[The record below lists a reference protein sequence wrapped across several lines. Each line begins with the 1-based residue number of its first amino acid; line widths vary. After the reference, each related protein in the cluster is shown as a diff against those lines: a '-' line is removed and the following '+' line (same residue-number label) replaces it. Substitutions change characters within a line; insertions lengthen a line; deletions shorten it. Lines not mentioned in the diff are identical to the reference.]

1 MFAEVKDGLPVSG
14 DGYDAQII
22 TQIKAA
28 VLDLTSST
36 EIQLD
41 GVVDITREQEE
52 IENPDYDPNDPNNTE
67 PETIMAWVIED
78 NSTID
83 DELVITAISVWCN
96 MRIGN
101 PPNYKELREAYNS
114 LKGQM
119 RLSSRYGG
127 ERRCGS

>member
-1 MFAEVKDGLPVSG
+1 MFAEVKDSLPVSG
-14 DGYDAQII
+14 DGYDGEII
-22 TQIKAA
+22 RQIKAA

-36 EIQLD
+36 EIRLD
-41 GVVDITREQEE
+41 GVVDITREPVFETDETSGDEE
-52 IENPDYDPNDPNNTE
+52 ITGWE
-67 PETIMAWVIED
+67 IVD

-101 PPNYKELREAYNS
+101 PPNYKELLDAYNS

-127 ERRCGS
+127 DRRCGS

>member
-1 MFAEVKDGLPVSG
+1 MFAEVKDSLPVSG
-14 DGYDAQII
+14 DGYDGEII
-22 TQIKAA
+22 RQIKAA

-36 EIQLD
+36 EIRLD
-41 GVVDITREQEE
+41 GVVDITREPVFETDETSGEEE
-52 IENPDYDPNDPNNTE
+52 ITGWE
-67 PETIMAWVIED
+67 IMD

>member
-1 MFAEVKDGLPVSG
+1 MFAEVKDSLPVSG
-14 DGYDAQII
+14 DGYDGEII
-22 TQIKAA
+22 RQIKAA

-36 EIQLD
+36 EIRLD
-41 GVVDITREQEE
+41 GVVDITREPIFETDETSGDEE
-52 IENPDYDPNDPNNTE
+52 ITGWE
-67 PETIMAWVIED
+67 IVD

-127 ERRCGS
+127 ERRCDS

>member
-1 MFAEVKDGLPVSG
+1 MFAEVKDSLPVSG
-14 DGYDAQII
+14 DGYDGEII
-22 TQIKAA
+22 RQIKAA

-41 GVVDITREQEE
+41 GVVDITREPVFETDETSGEEE
-52 IENPDYDPNDPNNTE
+52 ITGWE
-67 PETIMAWVIED
+67 IVD

-101 PPNYKELREAYNS
+101 PPNYNELREAYNS

>member
-1 MFAEVKDGLPVSG
+1 MFAEVKDSLPVSG
-14 DGYDAQII
+14 DGYDGEII
-22 TQIKAA
+22 RQIKAA

-36 EIQLD
+36 EIRLD
-41 GVVDITREQEE
+41 GVVDITREPVFETDETSGDEE
-52 IENPDYDPNDPNNTE
+52 ITGWE
-67 PETIMAWVIED
+67 IVD

-83 DELVITAISVWCN
+83 DELVITAISVWCS

-101 PPNYKELREAYNS
+101 PPNYKELLDSYNS

-127 ERRCGS
+127 DRRCGS

>member
-1 MFAEVKDGLPVSG
+1 MFAEVKDSLPVSG

-41 GVVDITREQEE
+41 GVVDITREPVFETDETSGEEE
-52 IENPDYDPNDPNNTE
+52 ITGWE
-67 PETIMAWVIED
+67 IVD

-101 PPNYKELREAYNS
+101 PPNYKELLDAYNS

-127 ERRCGS
+127 DRRCGS

>member
-1 MFAEVKDGLPVSG
+1 MFAEVKDSLPVSG
-14 DGYDAQII
+14 DGYDGEII
-22 TQIKAA
+22 RQIKAA

-36 EIQLD
+36 EIRLD
-41 GVVDITREQEE
+41 GVVDITREPVFETDETSGDEE
-52 IENPDYDPNDPNNTE
+52 ITGWE
-67 PETIMAWVIED
+67 IVD

>member
-1 MFAEVKDGLPVSG
+1 MFAEVKDSLPVSG
-14 DGYDAQII
+14 DGYDGEII
-22 TQIKAA
+22 RQIKAA

-36 EIQLD
+36 EIRLD
-41 GVVDITREQEE
+41 GVVDITREPVFETDETSGEEE
-52 IENPDYDPNDPNNTE
+52 ITGWE
-67 PETIMAWVIED
+67 IVD

-127 ERRCGS
+127 ERRCDS

>member
-1 MFAEVKDGLPVSG
+1 MFAEVKDSLPVSG
-14 DGYDAQII
+14 DGYDGEII
-22 TQIKAA
+22 RQIKAA

-36 EIQLD
+36 EIRLD
-41 GVVDITREQEE
+41 GVVDITREPIFETDETSGEEE
-52 IENPDYDPNDPNNTE
+52 ITGWE
-67 PETIMAWVIED
+67 IVD

-101 PPNYKELREAYNS
+101 PPNYNELREAYNS

>member
-1 MFAEVKDGLPVSG
+1 MFAEVKDSLPVSG
-14 DGYDAQII
+14 DGYDGEII
-22 TQIKAA
+22 RHIKAA

-36 EIQLD
+36 EIRLD
-41 GVVDITREQEE
+41 GVVDITREQQE

-78 NSTID
+78 NSTIE
-83 DELVITAISVWCN
+83 DELAITAISVWCN

-101 PPNYKELREAYNS
+101 PPNYRELREAYDS

-119 RLSSRYGG
+119 RLSRRYGG
-127 ERRCGS
+127 GCRCDS

>member
-1 MFAEVKDGLPVSG
+1 MFAEVKDSLPVSG
-14 DGYDAQII
+14 DGYDALII

-36 EIQLD
+36 EIRLD
-41 GVVDITREQEE
+41 GVVDITREPVFETDETSGEEE
-52 IENPDYDPNDPNNTE
+52 ITGWE
-67 PETIMAWVIED
+67 IVD

-101 PPNYKELREAYNS
+101 PPNYKELLDAYNS

-127 ERRCGS
+127 DRRCGS

>member
-1 MFAEVKDGLPVSG
+1 MFAEVKDSLPVSG
-14 DGYDAQII
+14 DGYDGEII
-22 TQIKAA
+22 RQIKAA

-36 EIQLD
+36 EIRLE
-41 GVVDITREQEE
+41 GVVEITREPVFETDETSGEEE
-52 IENPDYDPNDPNNTE
+52 ITGWE
-67 PETIMAWVIED
+67 IVD

>member
-1 MFAEVKDGLPVSG
+1 MFAEVKESLPVSG
-14 DGYDAQII
+14 DGYDGEII

-36 EIQLD
+36 EIRLD
-41 GVVDITREQEE
+41 GVVDISREAVL
-52 IENPDYDPNDPNNTE
+52 NDQNQITGYE
-67 PETIMAWVIED
+67 VVD

-83 DELVITAISVWCN
+83 DELAITAISIWCN

-101 PPNYKELREAYNS
+101 PPNYSQLHDAYKE

-119 RLSSRYGG
+119 RLSRRYGG
-127 ERRCGS
+127 GQGCEC